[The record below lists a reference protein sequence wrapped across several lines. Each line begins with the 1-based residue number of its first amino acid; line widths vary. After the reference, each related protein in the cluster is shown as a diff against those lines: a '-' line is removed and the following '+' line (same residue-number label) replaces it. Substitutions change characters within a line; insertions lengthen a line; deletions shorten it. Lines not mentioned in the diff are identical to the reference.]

1 MTKNLILCK
10 IHDMSDRYSMIAPE
24 ITTQNIGEIGETFAS
39 NFLLRNGF
47 RIVCSNFKVP
57 IGRNIKGVAVSGE
70 IDLIAIDD
78 ETLVFVEV
86 KTRSDDSF
94 AAPEAAVTLRKQR
107 QIIRT
112 AKRYKRI
119 FHTSDILIRYD
130 VISIV
135 LKEKKAPKIEHLRG
149 YFNEAKFQKRYWQ
162 DD

>member
-1 MTKNLILCK
+1 
-10 IHDMSDRYSMIAPE
+10 MSDRYLLIAPE
-24 ITTQNIGEIGETFAS
+24 ITPQNVGEIGETFAS
-39 NFLLRNGF
+39 DFLLRSGF
-47 RIVCSNFKVP
+47 RIICSNFKVP
-57 IGRNIKGVAVSGE
+57 IGRNIKGVSVTGE
-70 IDLIAIDD
+70 IDLIAIED

-86 KTRSDDSF
+86 KTRSTDSLI
-94 AAPEAAVTLRKQR
+94 APEAAVTLRKQR

-135 LKEKKAPKIEHLRG
+135 LKEKKAPKIEHFRG
-149 YFNEAKFQKRYWQ
+149 FFNEAKFQKRYWQ